1 MSDHASEKKT
11 GNISTQC
18 CPLVEYAALEEVLMS
33 SQSQEDKRLPQQL
46 NRQPNLKKRIQSIL
60 STAEDD
66 GEGIVKADEAE
77 GRIIEEVRGMGNE
90 VLTEWAESRIEKSEA
105 YLPPDGN
112 ITRSGQQKYIST
124 RLSV

>member
-1 MSDHASEKKT
+1 
-11 GNISTQC
+11 
-18 CPLVEYAALEEVLMS
+18 MS
-33 SQSQEDKRLPQQL
+33 SLSQEDKKILRQL
-46 NRQPNLKKRIQSIL
+46 NRQPDLKKRIQSIL

-77 GRIIEEVRGMGNE
+77 GRIIEEVRRMGNE

-112 ITRSGQQKYIST
+112 KCCASYMGLQARFTSSDAQT
-124 RLSV
+124 A